1 MKKYPAISYGRN
13 TLQKM
18 KGRFFVQ
25 SSKKN
30 TQIIEMRKNN
40 AKSVLKKVV
49 IGILVILMVGVI
61 AYALLFIVMI
71 IM

>member
-1 MKKYPAISYGRN
+1 
-13 TLQKM
+13 M
-18 KGRFFVQ
+18 KGRILVQ

-49 IGILVILMVGVI
+49 MGILAILMVGII
-61 AYALLFIVMI
+61 AYTLLFIAMI